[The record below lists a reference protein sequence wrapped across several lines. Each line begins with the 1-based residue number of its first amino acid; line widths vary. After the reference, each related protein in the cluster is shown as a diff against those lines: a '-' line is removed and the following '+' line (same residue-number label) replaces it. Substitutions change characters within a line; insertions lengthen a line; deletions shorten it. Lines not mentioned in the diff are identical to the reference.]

1 MSSENK
7 VKKAKK
13 HGVLSHPILAM
24 ILLMF
29 WGFIFYSVFAAIAE
43 IGLGEEYGGWGAAI
57 GAVLALIIHKA
68 WFRPE
73 FKGSIRKL
81 GFPSKDVKIAFLGF
95 SAFVLIIDVLG
106 FIGHEIA
113 FTIPNL
119 GLALM
124 AGIGEEMFVRVLPIS
139 VMMRDWMDEKHVPF
153 ITYATAVIFGLIH
166 LSNISVGAPVDIT
179 MIQIV
184 IAIGIGIIFAAVYL
198 RTGNILLCIILHTV
212 HDMLSFMIVGGTE
225 NGVMQTITTYDAITS
240 IIIGIV
246 GAVVGTY
253 LIRKAVR
260 TDIVTVWKERWSVE
274 Q

>member
-1 MSSENK
+1 MSSEKK

-139 VMMRDWMDEKHVPF
+139 VMMRDWM
-153 ITYATAVIFGLIH
+153 G
-166 LSNISVGAPVDIT
+166 
-179 MIQIV
+179 
-184 IAIGIGIIFAAVYL
+184 
-198 RTGNILLCIILHTV
+198 
-212 HDMLSFMIVGGTE
+212 
-225 NGVMQTITTYDAITS
+225 
-240 IIIGIV
+240 
-246 GAVVGTY
+246 
-253 LIRKAVR
+253 
-260 TDIVTVWKERWSVE
+260 
-274 Q
+274 